1 MKKTYTVL
9 VYENSYSGVLKRKTT
24 VTTEGTD
31 SEDCAMKAI
40 LAMRKLAKGS
50 EYPVLKRS

>member
-1 MKKTYTVL
+1 MKKTYTVHI
-9 VYENSYSGVLKRKTT
+9 YENAYGGVLKRKTT
-24 VTTEGTD
+24 VTVEGTS

-50 EYPVLKRS
+50 EYPILKRS

>member
-9 VYENSYSGVLKRKTT
+9 IYENAYSGVFKRKTF
-24 VTTEGTD
+24 VSVEGTD

-40 LAMRKLAKGS
+40 IAMRKLVKGS
-50 EYPVLKRS
+50 EYPILKRS

>member
-1 MKKTYTVL
+1 MKRTYTIL
-9 VYENSYSGVLKRKTT
+9 MYENSYSGVLKRKTT

>member
-9 VYENSYSGVLKRKTT
+9 IYENAYSGVFKRKIF
-24 VTTEGTD
+24 VSVEGTD

-40 LAMRKLAKGS
+40 IAMRKLVKGS
-50 EYPVLKRS
+50 EYPILKRS

>member
-1 MKKTYTVL
+1 MKKTYTVHI
-9 VYENSYSGVLKRKTT
+9 YENAYGGVLKRKTT
-24 VTTEGTD
+24 VTVEGTD
-31 SEDCAMKAI
+31 SEDCARKAI